1 MIAIYIKIEKFF
13 EKVTFLITTILGSSI
28 TFFLAFVVVV
38 FWFFNRQ
45 YSNQDTNEIIRD
57 LFHGIT
63 FLSLFVIQKE
73 FSRFSGSLHLKV
85 NELVASTETASNS
98 VINVESK
105 TQIEI
110 NELQKEYAELAEKE
124 DSKTEL
130 EIIELQ
136 KEYAELAEKVEDTKE
151 Q

>member
-1 MIAIYIKIEKFF
+1 MKTIYIKIEKFF
-13 EKVTFLITTILGSSI
+13 EKITYLITTILGSSI
-28 TFFLAFVVVV
+28 TFFLAFVMVV

-45 YSNQDTNEIIRD
+45 YSSHDINEVIRD
-57 LFHGIT
+57 LIHGVT

-105 TQIEI
+105 TEIEI
-110 NELQKEYAELAEKE
+110 QELQKEYAELAEKIE
-124 DSKTEL
+124 DA
-130 EIIELQ
+130 
-136 KEYAELAEKVEDTKE
+136 KE
-151 Q
+151 

>member
-1 MIAIYIKIEKFF
+1 M
-13 EKVTFLITTILGSSI
+13 
-28 TFFLAFVVVV
+28 VV

-45 YSNQDTNEIIRD
+45 YSSHDINEVIRD
-57 LFHGIT
+57 LIHGVT

-105 TQIEI
+105 TEIEI
-110 NELQKEYAELAEKE
+110 QELQKEYAELAEKIE
-124 DSKTEL
+124 DA
-130 EIIELQ
+130 
-136 KEYAELAEKVEDTKE
+136 KE
-151 Q
+151 

>member
-110 NELQKEYAELAEKE
+110 NELQKEYAELAEK
-124 DSKTEL
+124 
-130 EIIELQ
+130 
-136 KEYAELAEKVEDTKE
+136 VEDTKE